1 MIETIALLRK
11 AADECERRA
20 RQPDRAGAIK
30 AEMMDLAAKC
40 PRLAGEAAMLYRMSK
55 NLMATMTR
63 RAPNAWRGASVRPYS
78 RFQKCRRSESDEGQ
92 GSG

>member
-40 PRLAGEAAMLYRMSK
+40 HRLAGEAAMLCRMSK
-55 NLMATMTR
+55 KFDGDDDATCAQCLER
-63 RAPNAWRGASVRPYS
+63 CFG
-78 RFQKCRRSESDEGQ
+78 
-92 GSG
+92 